1 MSKFRKGALFLFSFG
16 VSYVYGVHV
25 SQTYDLPDI
34 MKSFGAVFRMFAGDS
49 VMPKKKRSEEDDDDR

>member
-1 MSKFRKGALFLFSFG
+1 
-16 VSYVYGVHV
+16 
-25 SQTYDLPDI
+25 